1 MTTVD
6 ATVGAPGAAGATLGT
21 RVRTAART
29 RRPPRVGLALAV
41 GVLLL
46 VVLAAVAPAVFSGRS
61 PTNTAAVDALRGPS
75 GAHWFGTDQLGR
87 DVFTRVAHGAGRSLS
102 IGLGAAALGV
112 AGGALLGLAAALGG
126 RIVDTVLMRLADVL
140 LALPP
145 LLLALLAM
153 TVLGNGALNLTLAV
167 AISNVPGYAR
177 VVRSEA
183 LVVRRSG
190 YVEAAVGLGLRRPL
204 LVARHILPNTLG
216 PLLVVA
222 TLGFGTTLIAVSG
235 LSFLGFGTEPPNPEW
250 GLMLAE
256 GRNYL
261 STAWWAGV
269 FPGAAITATVIAVNV
284 VGRAAQ
290 ARYTRRTAT

>member
-1 MTTVD
+1 M
-6 ATVGAPGAAGATLGT
+6 
-21 RVRTAART
+21 RTAARG
-29 RRPPRVGLALAV
+29 RRPPRIGLALAG

-46 VVLAAVAPAVFSGRS
+46 VVVAALAPNLFSGRS
-61 PTNTAAVDALRGPS
+61 PTDTVSVDALRGPS

-87 DVFTRVAHGAGRSLS
+87 DVFTRVVHGAGRSLS
-102 IGLGAAALGV
+102 IGLGATALGI

-126 RIVDTVLMRLADVL
+126 RLADTVLMRLADVL

-190 YVEAAVGLGLRRPL
+190 YVEAAVGLGLRSRL
-204 LVARHILPNTLG
+204 LIGRHILPNTLG

-250 GLMLAE
+250 GLMLSE

-290 ARYTRRTAT
+290 ARYTRRTAR

>member
-1 MTTVD
+1 MTTIDVAVD
-6 ATVGAPGAAGATLGT
+6 VAASAGH
-21 RVRTAART
+21 RTAIRA
-29 RRPPRVGLALAV
+29 RRPPRLGLALSVLVVVVLALAV
-41 GVLLL
+41 AAPGLFTSRPATGTDP
-46 VVLAAVAPAVFSGRS
+46 LA
-61 PTNTAAVDALRGPS
+61 ALRGPS

-87 DVFTRVAHGAGRSLS
+87 DVFSRVVHGARRSMW
-102 IGLGAAALGV
+102 IGLTATTLGV
-112 AGGALLGLAAALGG
+112 VGGAVLGLAAALGG
-126 RIVDTVLMRLADVL
+126 RVADAVLMRVADVL

-153 TVLGNGALNLTLAV
+153 TVLGNGAMNLALAV

-190 YVEAAVGLGLRRPL
+190 YVEAAVGLGLRRRL
-204 LVARHILPNTLG
+204 LVGRHILPNTLG

-222 TLGFGTTLIAVSG
+222 TVGFGTTMIAVSG
-235 LSFLGFGTEPPNPEW
+235 LSFLGFGTEPPTPEW
-250 GLMLAE
+250 GLMLSE

-269 FPGAAITATVIAVNV
+269 FPGAAITVTVIAVNV
-284 VGRAAQ
+284 VGRFAQ
-290 ARYTRRTAT
+290 ARYSRRSHR